1 MPFSS
6 LWLSPDG
13 FRSDVL
19 IWDLGKELQFLFG
32 DDPNLDTDLSKLEMH

>member
-13 FRSDVL
+13 FHSDVL
-19 IWDLGKELQFLFG
+19 IWDLGKELQFLFR
-32 DDPNLDTDLSKLEMH
+32 DDPNLDIDLNKLEMH